1 MYSQLIKKIAE
12 IESLPN
18 SYVSDALRYFLPL
31 AKVITKKI
39 TQSSTPVVIGI
50 SGAQGTGKT
59 TLSYLLSQVL
69 TKQQFKI
76 AQFSLDDFYLTKNE
90 RNLLASQEHPLLCTR
105 GVPGTHDTGMLLTKL
120 HGLLHQKEN
129 QNIKIPKF
137 NKADDERALEGNW
150 STVKGS
156 VDAIFM
162 DGWFVGATPLDPK
175 MLEDPINELEK
186 TEDITREWRK
196 FINKQL
202 SGNYQKIFSQINFL
216 IFLEAP
222 SFSQIYGWRKLQEEK
237 LRKRSPTAH
246 GLMDDD
252 QLFRFIQHYERLTQ
266 HCLAILPE
274 LADVI
279 FLLDSDHRIT
289 GCSGLS

>member
-18 SYVSDALRYFLPL
+18 SYVSDALRHFLPL

-59 TLSYLLSQVL
+59 TLSYILSQLL

-105 GVPGTHDTGMLLTKL
+105 GVPGTHDTDMLLTKL
-120 HGLLHQKEN
+120 DGLLSQTKNQK
-129 QNIKIPKF
+129 IKIPKF

-246 GLMDDD
+246 GLMDND

>member
-1 MYSQLIKKIAE
+1 MYSQLIKKIAQ
-12 IESLPN
+12 IESLPS
-18 SYVSDALRYFLPL
+18 SYVSDALRYFIPL
-31 AKVITKKI
+31 AKVIAKKI
-39 TQSSTPVVIGI
+39 MQSRTPVVIGI

-59 TLSYLLSQVL
+59 TLNYLLSQLL
-69 TKQQFKI
+69 TEQQFKI

-120 HGLLHQKEN
+120 SGLLHQTEN
-129 QNIKIPKF
+129 QQIKIPKF
-137 NKADDERALEGNW
+137 NKSDDERASEGNW

>member
-18 SYVSDALRYFLPL
+18 SYVSDALRHFLPL

-39 TQSSTPVVIGI
+39 TQSSTPVFIGI

-59 TLSYLLSQVL
+59 TLNYLLSQLL

-279 FLLDSDHRIT
+279 FLLDSDHRIAD
-289 GCSGLS
+289 CSGLS

>member
-18 SYVSDALRYFLPL
+18 SYVSDALRHFLPL

-76 AQFSLDDFYLTKNE
+76 AQFSLDDFYLAKNE

-279 FLLDSDHRIT
+279 FLLDSDHRIAD
-289 GCSGLS
+289 CSGLS

>member
-39 TQSSTPVVIGI
+39 AQSSTPVVIGI

-59 TLSYLLSQVL
+59 TLSYLLSQLL

-76 AQFSLDDFYLTKNE
+76 ARFSLDDFYLTKNE

-120 HGLLHQKEN
+120 DGLLHQKEN

-162 DGWFVGATPLDPK
+162 DGWFVGATPLNPK

-246 GLMDDD
+246 GLMDDH

-279 FLLDSDHRIT
+279 FLLDSDHRIADY
-289 GCSGLS
+289 SGLS

>member
-59 TLSYLLSQVL
+59 TLSYLLSQLL

-76 AQFSLDDFYLTKNE
+76 ARFSLDDFYLTKNE

-120 HGLLHQKEN
+120 HGLLNQKEN

-279 FLLDSDHRIT
+279 FLLDSDHRIAD
-289 GCSGLS
+289 CSGLS

>member
-18 SYVSDALRYFLPL
+18 SYVSDALRHFLPL

-59 TLSYLLSQVL
+59 TLSYILSQLL

-90 RNLLASQEHPLLCTR
+90 RKLLASQEHPLLCTR

>member
-1 MYSQLIKKIAE
+1 M
-12 IESLPN
+12 
-18 SYVSDALRYFLPL
+18 
-31 AKVITKKI
+31 
-39 TQSSTPVVIGI
+39 QSRTPVVIGI

-59 TLSYLLSQVL
+59 TLNYLLSQLL
-69 TKQQFKI
+69 TEQQFKI

-120 HGLLHQKEN
+120 SGLLHQTEN
-129 QNIKIPKF
+129 QTINIPKF
-137 NKADDERALEGNW
+137 NKADDERAPSGNW

-279 FLLDSDHRIT
+279 FLLDSDHRIAD
-289 GCSGLS
+289 CSGLS

>member
-31 AKVITKKI
+31 AKVIAKKI
-39 TQSSTPVVIGI
+39 TQSNTPVVIGI

-59 TLSYLLSQVL
+59 TLNYLLSQLL
-69 TKQQFKI
+69 TEQQFKI

-120 HGLLHQKEN
+120 DGLLHQTEN
-129 QNIKIPKF
+129 QKIKIPKF
-137 NKADDERALEGNW
+137 NKAEDDRAPEGNW

-175 MLEDPINELEK
+175 MLEDPFNELEK
-186 TEDITREWRK
+186 TEDITCEWRN

-216 IFLEAP
+216 ILLEAP
-222 SFSQIYGWRKLQEEK
+222 SFSQIYGWRQLQEEK

-246 GLMDDD
+246 ALMDHD

-266 HCLAILPE
+266 HCLSVLPE

-279 FLLDSDHRIT
+279 FLLDSDHRIAK
-289 GCSGLS
+289 CSGLS

>member
-59 TLSYLLSQVL
+59 TLSYLLSQLL

-279 FLLDSDHRIT
+279 FLLDSDHRIAD
-289 GCSGLS
+289 CSGLS

>member
-18 SYVSDALRYFLPL
+18 SYVSDALRHFLPL

-59 TLSYLLSQVL
+59 TLSYLLSQLL

-90 RNLLASQEHPLLCTR
+90 RKLLASQEHPLLCTR

>member
-59 TLSYLLSQVL
+59 TLSYLLGQLL

-90 RNLLASQEHPLLCTR
+90 RKLLASQEHPLLCTR

-150 STVKGS
+150 STVKGP

-175 MLEDPINELEK
+175 MLEDPINEL
-186 TEDITREWRK
+186 
-196 FINKQL
+196 
-202 SGNYQKIFSQINFL
+202 SL
-216 IFLEAP
+216 IH
-222 SFSQIYGWRKLQEEK
+222 I
-237 LRKRSPTAH
+237 
-246 GLMDDD
+246 
-252 QLFRFIQHYERLTQ
+252 
-266 HCLAILPE
+266 
-274 LADVI
+274 
-279 FLLDSDHRIT
+279 
-289 GCSGLS
+289 

>member
-12 IESLPN
+12 VESLPD
-18 SYVSDALRYFLPL
+18 SYVSDALRFFLPL
-31 AKVITKKI
+31 AKVIAKKI

-59 TLSYLLSQVL
+59 TLSYLLSQLL

-90 RNLLASQEHPLLCTR
+90 RKLLASQEHPLLCTR

>member
-1 MYSQLIKKIAE
+1 MYSQLIKKITE

-59 TLSYLLSQVL
+59 TLSYILSQLL

-105 GVPGTHDTGMLLTKL
+105 GVPGTHDTDMLLTKL
-120 HGLLHQKEN
+120 DGLLSQTKNQK
-129 QNIKIPKF
+129 IKIPKF

-246 GLMDDD
+246 GLMDND

>member
-18 SYVSDALRYFLPL
+18 SYVSDALRHFLPL

-39 TQSSTPVVIGI
+39 TQSSTPVVIGF

-59 TLSYLLSQVL
+59 TLSYLLSQLL

-90 RNLLASQEHPLLCTR
+90 RKLLASQEHPLLCTR

-216 IFLEAP
+216 IYLEAP

>member
-31 AKVITKKI
+31 AKVIAKKI
-39 TQSSTPVVIGI
+39 TQSNTPVVIGI

-59 TLSYLLSQVL
+59 TLNYLLSQLL
-69 TKQQFKI
+69 TEQQFKI

-120 HGLLHQKEN
+120 DGLLHQTEN
-129 QNIKIPKF
+129 QKIKIPKF
-137 NKADDERALEGNW
+137 IKAEDDRAPEGNW

-186 TEDITREWRK
+186 TEDITCEWRN

-216 IFLEAP
+216 ILLEAP
-222 SFSQIYGWRKLQEEK
+222 SFTQIYGWRQLQEEK
-237 LRKRSPTAH
+237 LRKRNPKARA
-246 GLMDDD
+246 LMDDD
-252 QLFRFIQHYERLTQ
+252 QLSRFIQHYERLTQ
-266 HCLAILPE
+266 HCLSILPE

-279 FLLDSDHRIT
+279 FLLDSDHRIAK
-289 GCSGLS
+289 CSGLS

>member
-39 TQSSTPVVIGI
+39 TQSSTPVVIGF

-59 TLSYLLSQVL
+59 TLSFLLSQLL

-76 AQFSLDDFYLTKNE
+76 ARFSLDDFYLTKNE

-120 HGLLHQKEN
+120 HGLLNQKEN

-137 NKADDERALEGNW
+137 NKADDERAPEGNW

-156 VDAIFM
+156 VDAILV

-175 MLEDPINELEK
+175 MLEDPVNELEK
-186 TEDITREWRK
+186 TEDITCEWRN
-196 FINKQL
+196 FINNQL

-216 IFLEAP
+216 ILLEAP
-222 SFSQIYGWRKLQEEK
+222 SFSQIYGWRQLQEEK
-237 LRKRSPTAH
+237 LRKQSPTAH

-252 QLFRFIQHYERLTQ
+252 QLFRFIQHYERLTK
-266 HCLAILPE
+266 HCLSILPE
-274 LADVI
+274 LADVM
-279 FLLDSDHRIT
+279 FSLDSDHRIAK
-289 GCSGLS
+289 CSGLF

>member
-1 MYSQLIKKIAE
+1 MYSQLVKKIAQ
-12 IESLPN
+12 IESLPS
-18 SYVSDALRYFLPL
+18 SYVSDALRYFIPL
-31 AKVITKKI
+31 AKVIAKKI
-39 TQSSTPVVIGI
+39 MQSSTPVVIGI

-59 TLSYLLSQVL
+59 TLNYLLSQLL
-69 TKQQFKI
+69 TEQKFKI

-105 GVPGTHDTGMLLTKL
+105 GVPGTHDTSMLLTKL
-120 HGLLHQKEN
+120 NGLLHQTEN
-129 QNIKIPKF
+129 QKINIPKF
-137 NKADDERALEGNW
+137 NKADDERVPKGNW
-150 STVKGS
+150 SKVKGS

-186 TEDITREWRK
+186 TEDITCEWRN
-196 FINKQL
+196 FINEQL

-222 SFSQIYGWRKLQEEK
+222 SFSQIYGWRQLQEEK
-237 LRKRSPTAH
+237 LRKRNPKAH
-246 GLMDDD
+246 ALMDDD

-266 HCLAILPE
+266 HCLSILPE
-274 LADVI
+274 LADAI

-289 GCSGLS
+289 NCSSLS

>member
-18 SYVSDALRYFLPL
+18 SYVSDALRHFLPL

-59 TLSYLLSQVL
+59 TLSYLLSQLL

-76 AQFSLDDFYLTKNE
+76 ARFSLDDFYLTKNE

-279 FLLDSDHRIT
+279 FLLDSDHRIAD
-289 GCSGLS
+289 CSGLS